1 MLVVIVSDDP
11 RRVSEG
17 GESAA
22 GEAPSCVGELVSSSL
37 RLVVSRSLPLSRS
50 LSVIRGDL

>member
-11 RRVSEG
+11 RRVSAG

-22 GEAPSCVGELVSSSL
+22 GEAPSCVGEFVSSSL
-37 RLVVSRSLPLSRS
+37 RLIVSRSLPLSRS
-50 LSVIRGDL
+50 LSVMPGDF